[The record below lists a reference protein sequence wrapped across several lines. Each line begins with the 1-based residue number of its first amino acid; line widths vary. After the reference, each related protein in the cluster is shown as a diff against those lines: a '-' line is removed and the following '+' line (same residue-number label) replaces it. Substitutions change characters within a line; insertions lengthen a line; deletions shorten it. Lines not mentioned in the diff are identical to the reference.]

1 MRDLAHSRREELRQR
16 IKKDIA
22 HFQGQL
28 PERYAIA
35 WGGYLAALLEWS
47 VIDIP
52 TYDDLSS
59 LLPQVGDDPA
69 AEILRGRD

>member
-1 MRDLAHSRREELRQR
+1 MTNGPREELRQR

-28 PERYAIA
+28 PERFAIA
-35 WGGYLAALLEWS
+35 WRAYLAALLEWD
-47 VIDIP
+47 VVDIAA
-52 TYDDLSS
+52 YDDLAT
-59 LLPQVGDDPA
+59 LLPAVDDDPA

>member
-1 MRDLAHSRREELRQR
+1 MTNLANGLREELRQR
-16 IKKDIA
+16 IKKDIT

-35 WGGYLAALLEWS
+35 WRGYLAALLEWS
-47 VIDIP
+47 VVDIAA
-52 TYDDLSS
+52 YDDLVA
-59 LLPQVGDDPA
+59 LLPAVDDDPA